1 VDLTRRVLRLPDD
14 LVNKIAAG
22 EVVERPASVVKE
34 LCENALD
41 AGARSVQVEIEDGGR
56 TLIRV
61 RDDGHGMSRLDAEAA
76 LDRHATSKLRSL
88 EDLEAIGT
96 HGFRGEALPSIASVS
111 HLWLRTRDD
120 SGPAGTEAEIRQG
133 RLVHVRDHGHPRGTT
148 VEVRDLFGDVPARRK
163 FLRADSTEAGH
174 VAEAITLLALARP
187 QTGFTLRS
195 GGRSVVQAPPAD
207 GLEGRLYQLF
217 GASLVDDLAPVDHEV
232 EGVRVHGFVARPDR
246 PRSAR
251 PNLRL
256 FVNGR
261 AVRDRAVA
269 KAVAE
274 GYRAAGGGDYRG
286 DAVLFLELPLHMV
299 DVNVHPAK
307 AEVRFAA
314 PRAVWTAVERAVRHG
329 LSEAA
334 RLRAPRAG
342 VAHAETLPPAVA
354 AETVPA
360 RGEWMRA
367 AAAAGASQ
375 VREAE
380 APVVL
385 PPLFEGGE
393 ATVLGQHR
401 NVYVVATDGVDL
413 ILFDQH
419 TTHERIRFEAV
430 QQQLL
435 EGRVPSQL
443 LLAPVVLTLPPR
455 LRPLVERHAADLRD
469 LGFDLEEFGGETVH
483 LRALPSLLPGGDAGT
498 ALTAV
503 LQDLLD
509 REDAEWAVAA
519 PRDRLAATIAC
530 HSSVRA
536 GQALSMPAMAAL
548 VRDLPGTRHPTLCP
562 HGRPTVVRVP
572 QDDVARWFGRT
583 GWRRR

>member
-41 AGARSVQVEIEDGGR
+41 AGARSVQVEIEGGGR

-61 RDDGHGMSRLDAEAA
+61 RDDGHGMSRQDAQAA

-342 VAHAETLPPAVA
+342 VAHAETLPPAAVPD
-354 AETVPA
+354 TVPP

-367 AAAAGASQ
+367 PAAAGASQ

-380 APVVL
+380 APVAL

-393 ATVLGQHR
+393 PTVLGQHR

-483 LRALPSLLPGGDAGT
+483 LRALPSVLPGGDAGT

>member
-41 AGARSVQVEIEDGGR
+41 AGARSVQVEIEGGGR

-61 RDDGHGMSRLDAEAA
+61 RDDGHGMSREDAAAA
-76 LDRHATSKLRSL
+76 LERHATSKLRSL
-88 EDLEAIGT
+88 EELDAIGT

-133 RLVHVRDHGHPRGTT
+133 RLVHVRDHGHPLGTT

-163 FLRADSTEAGH
+163 FLRADATEAGH

-195 GGRSVVQAPPAD
+195 GGRTVVQAPPAE
-207 GLEGRLYQLF
+207 GLSARLSQL
-217 GASLVDDLAPVDHEV
+217 
-232 EGVRVHGFVARPDR
+232 
-246 PRSAR
+246 AR
-251 PNLRL
+251 PNRRL
-256 FVNGR
+256 YVNGR

-286 DAVLFLELPLHMV
+286 DAVLFVELPLHMV

-314 PRAVWTAVERAVRHG
+314 PRAVFTAVERAVRHG
-329 LSEAA
+329 LSDAA
-334 RLRAPRAG
+334 RLRAPRAEI
-342 VAHAETLPPAVA
+342 ARETPAAPAPPAP
-354 AETVPA
+354 E

-367 AAAAGASQ
+367 PAAAGLSV

-380 APVVL
+380 PPLPL
-385 PPLFEGGE
+385 PPLFEAGE
-393 ATVLGQHR
+393 PTVLGQHR
-401 NVYVVATDGVDL
+401 NVYVVASDGVDL

-430 QQQLL
+430 QEQLR

-443 LLAPVVLTLPPR
+443 LISPVVLTLPPR

-469 LGFDLEEFGGETVH
+469 LGFDLEEFGGDTVH
-483 LRALPSLLPGGDAGT
+483 LRALPSVLPGGDAGT
-498 ALTAV
+498 ALTGV

-509 REDAEWAVAA
+509 RDDAEWAVAA

-536 GQALSMPAMAAL
+536 GQPLSLPAMTAL

>member
-34 LCENALD
+34 LVENALD
-41 AGARSVQVEIEDGGR
+41 AGARSVHVEIEGGGR

-61 RDDGHGMSRLDAEAA
+61 RDDGHGMARADAEAA

-88 EDLEAIGT
+88 SDLEAIGT

-120 SGPAGTEAEIRQG
+120 SGPAGTEAEIQQG

-163 FLRADSTEAGH
+163 FLRADATEAGH
-174 VAEAITLLALARP
+174 VAEAMTLLALARP
-187 QTGFTLRS
+187 QTGFSLRS
-195 GGRSVVQAPPAD
+195 GGRTVVQAPAADDLPA
-207 GLEGRLYQLF
+207 RLYQLF
-217 GASLVDDLAPVDHEV
+217 GASFVDDLAPVDDEL
-232 EGVRVHGFVARPDR
+232 EGVRVRGFVARPDR

-329 LSEAA
+329 LSQAA
-334 RLRAPRAG
+334 RLKAPRAE
-342 VAHAETLPPAVA
+342 V
-354 AETVPA
+354 
-360 RGEWMRA
+360 
-367 AAAAGASQ
+367 

-380 APVVL
+380 PVAVADAPLGSGRGDWMRAPGAGASVAREAEPPVPL

-393 ATVLGQHR
+393 PTVLGQHR
-401 NVYVVATDGVDL
+401 NVYVVASDGVDL
-413 ILFDQH
+413 LLFDQH
-419 TTHERIRFEAV
+419 TTHERIRFESVEA
-430 QQQLL
+430 QLRA
-435 EGRVPSQL
+435 GRVPSQL

-455 LRPLVERHAADLRD
+455 LRPLVERHATDLRD

-483 LRALPSLLPGGDAGT
+483 LRALPSVLPGGDAGT
-498 ALTAV
+498 ALTAI

-509 REDAEWAVAA
+509 REDSDWAVAA

-536 GQALSMPAMAAL
+536 GQPLSMAAMAAL

-562 HGRPTVVRVP
+562 HGRPTVVRVV
-572 QDDVARWFGRT
+572 QDDVARWFGRS